1 MTLRLDSKNIFM
13 QATSVVDG
21 VDVVAF
27 STTVSSSGDP
37 EPIYRSII
45 NQEAYTSSQTEI
57 RADLAKFQNKAYE
70 LQDSLIAEVKTNVDK
85 DKEE

>member
-1 MTLRLDSKNIFM
+1 M

-21 VDVVAF
+21 TDVIVF

-45 NQEAYTSSQTEI
+45 NQDAYMSKQSKVRE
-57 RADLAKFQNKAYE
+57 DLAKFQNEAYK
-70 LQDSLIAEVKTNVDK
+70 LQDSLIAEVNTNVDN
-85 DKEE
+85 DKVE

>member
-13 QATSVVDG
+13 QAVSVVNG

-45 NQEAYTSSQTEI
+45 NQEVYMSKQSEV
-57 RADLAKFQNKAYE
+57 REDLAKFQNEAYG
-70 LQDSLIAEVKTNVDK
+70 LQDSLIAEVNTNVDN
-85 DKEE
+85 DKVE

>member
-1 MTLRLDSKNIFM
+1 MALRLDSKNIFM
-13 QATSVVDG
+13 QAVSVVNG

-45 NQEAYTSSQTEI
+45 NQEAYTSKQSEI
-57 RADLAKFQNKAYE
+57 REDLAEFQNEAYK
-70 LQDSLIAEVKTNVDK
+70 LQDSLIAEVKANVDK
-85 DKEE
+85 NKEE

>member
-13 QATSVVDG
+13 QAVSVVNG

-45 NQEAYTSSQTEI
+45 NQEAYMSKQSEV
-57 RADLAKFQNKAYE
+57 REDLAKFQNEAYK
-70 LQDSLIAEVKTNVDK
+70 LQDSLIAEVKANVDK

>member
-13 QATSVVDG
+13 QAVSVVNG

-45 NQEAYTSSQTEI
+45 NQEAYMSKQSEV
-57 RADLAKFQNKAYE
+57 REDLAKFQNEAYG
-70 LQDSLIAEVKTNVDK
+70 LQDSLIVEVKANVDK